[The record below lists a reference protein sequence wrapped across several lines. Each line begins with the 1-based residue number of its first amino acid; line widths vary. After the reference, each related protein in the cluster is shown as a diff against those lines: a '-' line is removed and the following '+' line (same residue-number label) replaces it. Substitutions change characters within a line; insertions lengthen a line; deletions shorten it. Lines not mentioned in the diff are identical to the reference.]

1 MNPTQMLMNQLQTQ
15 LKSRNPQMFK
25 QFEEMQKGN
34 PQEILNNMMNKY
46 TPEQKKNFIQYAKGF
61 GISEEQLKKFGINS

>member
-25 QFEEMQKGN
+25 QFEEMQKS
-34 PQEILNNMMNKY
+34 MMM
-46 TPEQKKNFIQYAKGF
+46 
-61 GISEEQLKKFGINS
+61 